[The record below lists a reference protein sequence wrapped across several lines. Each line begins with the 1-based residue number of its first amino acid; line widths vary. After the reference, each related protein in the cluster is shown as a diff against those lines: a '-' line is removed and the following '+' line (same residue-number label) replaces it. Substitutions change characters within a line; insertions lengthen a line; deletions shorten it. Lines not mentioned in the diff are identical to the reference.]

1 MSFDI
6 ERFQQAY
13 MANIKKRVQREEAE
27 AKRLA
32 SLPPYV
38 PTDCKRDGH
47 AWNVYERFGHTET
60 LECAVCR
67 ELKQVYVD

>member
-1 MSFDI
+1 MDI
-6 ERFQQAY
+6 EKF
-13 MANIKKRVQREEAE
+13 KKAFAENTKKWRAQEEAE

-38 PTDCKRDGH
+38 PTDCKKDGH

-60 LECAVCR
+60 LECAVCG
-67 ELKQVYVD
+67 ELKQIYVD